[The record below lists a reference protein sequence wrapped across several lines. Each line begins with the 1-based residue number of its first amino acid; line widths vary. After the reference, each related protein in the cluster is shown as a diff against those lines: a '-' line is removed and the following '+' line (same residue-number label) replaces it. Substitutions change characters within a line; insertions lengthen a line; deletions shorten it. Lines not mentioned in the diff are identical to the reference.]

1 MEFETIAIVS
11 PGAMGHKVGAFLS
24 KRGLKV
30 ITLLNGRSEA
40 SAARAE
46 RTGMEG
52 AADMNELMS
61 KADMFLSILPPDSA
75 EALARD
81 AAAAMTATGH
91 TPVYVDC
98 NAVSPGT
105 AGKIAD
111 IVTAAGAKF
120 IDVGIIGPPPGEGAT
135 KFYASGTD
143 AGLLDFMDGD
153 GISVR
158 QMGPGATRGSA
169 IKMVYAGLTKG
180 TFTLH
185 TAILLAADM
194 LGVGPELHAELAESQ
209 KGPWEAMNRRV
220 PFIAADAGRWIG
232 EMEEIAATMAGIGVT
247 DGFHEA
253 AADIFRLLDASPLG
267 RETRETQ
274 DKNLPL
280 DDAIRIYAD
289 TLKTR
294 KAAE

>member
-1 MEFETIAIVS
+1 MEFKTIAIVS
-11 PGAMGHKVGAFLS
+11 PGAMGHKVGAYLS
-24 KRGLKV
+24 GRGHRV

-40 SAARAE
+40 SAARAK
-46 RTGMEG
+46 RAGMEG

-61 KADMFLSILPPDSA
+61 SADLFLSILPPALA
-75 EALARD
+75 ETLARD

-91 TPVYVDC
+91 RPVFVDC

-135 KFYASGTD
+135 KFYASGAD
-143 AGLLDFMDGD
+143 APLLDFMDGD

-158 QMGPGATRGSA
+158 QMGSGATRASA

-185 TAILLAADM
+185 TAILMAADM
-194 LGVGPELHAELAESQ
+194 LDIGPELHAELAESQ
-209 KGPWEAMNRRV
+209 KGPWQAMNNRV
-220 PFIAADAGRWIG
+220 PFLAADAGRWIG
-232 EMEEIAATMAGIGVT
+232 EMEEIAATMASVGIT
-247 DGFHEA
+247 DGFHQA

-267 RETRETQ
+267 NETRETQ
-274 DKNLPL
+274 DKNLTL
-280 DDAIRIYAD
+280 GDAIRIYTE